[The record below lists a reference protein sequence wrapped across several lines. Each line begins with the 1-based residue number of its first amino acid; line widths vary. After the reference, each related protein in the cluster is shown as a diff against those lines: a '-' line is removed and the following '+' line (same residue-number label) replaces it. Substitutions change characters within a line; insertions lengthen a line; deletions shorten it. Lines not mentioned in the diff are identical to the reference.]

1 MRVSHDVQD
10 LHMRKRL
17 RTTEGGMTRI
27 EPKGDDEADAK
38 LLEDVVL
45 GVERALKLNN
55 IAVDVEEKA
64 QIVGRL
70 FELMLRHEDS
80 GRDQLAAIVETAI
93 RHERARK
100 GD

>member
-1 MRVSHDVQD
+1 MRVFHEI
-10 LHMRKRL
+10 HNPRMRKRSH
-17 RTTEGGMTRI
+17 TEESRMTRD

-55 IAVDVEEKA
+55 IAMGAEEKA
-64 QIVGRL
+64 ETAGRL
-70 FELMLRHEDS
+70 FELMLRDEN
-80 GRDQLAAIVETAI
+80 GTRDQLAAIVETAI